1 MATLTAIPDPSAT
14 PPEDDTHPRLVTH
27 GNIMNRC
34 AQWIRA
40 RFGLA
45 GKFASLRSDER
56 GSVML
61 LAAMMVFVATIFAVI
76 AFDTNQAIYNRIIAQ
91 NAVDSAADSAA
102 LWQARGC
109 NLVQLLNNLHYD
121 VDIAAAVAESVAAAA
136 CVVSTV
142 LRVAENIPY
151 IGVVA
156 KAIRPVTCIAC
167 DLLPVI
173 DGAQQAFY
181 EILMPIQ
188 EAIVQ
193 VTPFL
198 AFANANVCA
207 KGSGADPLLSSVL
220 DAVSG
225 ILSKLGLS
233 VPGFD
238 SIAGA
243 ISGGLDWVPIY
254 AAPIDPSSLKLY
266 VEKKDTDDLPWD
278 FPSWVGEA
286 GDIAGQIGC
295 SDYGY
300 PDVKDAVESA
310 GWDSDKWGWDDQY
323 YFGNPGFMT
332 WIAGKKK
339 RDELLG
345 LGNLRWLNGGTSPG
359 EVDYRMGQ
367 RNVRM
372 YTGSAA
378 SSGNTLTIPAF
389 IALASSQVEG
399 TPVISHGDV
408 NAAGKLIKVYFSSS
422 TEGETFLIYH

>member
-1 MATLTAIPDPSAT
+1 MDK
-14 PPEDDTHPRLVTH
+14 
-27 GNIMNRC
+27 C
-34 AQWIRA
+34 ARWLRA
-40 RFGLA
+40 RFGLPA
-45 GKFASLRSDER
+45 KVAALRSDER
-56 GSVML
+56 GSIML
-61 LAAMMVFVATIFAVI
+61 LAAMMVFVTTMFAVI

-121 VDIAAAVAESVAAAA
+121 VDIAACVAESVAAAA
-136 CVVSTV
+136 CVVSV
-142 LRVAENIPY
+142 GLLVAEVIPI
-151 IGVVA
+151 IGQVA
-156 KAIRPVTCIAC
+156 HAVRIGTCIAC

-181 EILMPIQ
+181 TILMPIQ

-220 DAVSG
+220 DAVGS

-254 AAPIDPSSLKLY
+254 AAPLDPSSLKLY

-295 SDYGY
+295 SDMFYNS
-300 PDVKDAVESA
+300 VKSGVESA
-310 GWDSDKWGWDDQY
+310 GWDGEWGWDDQY

-359 EVDYRMGQ
+359 EVDYWMGQ

-372 YTGSAA
+372 YTGSST
-378 SSGNTLTIPAF
+378 SSGNKLTIPAF